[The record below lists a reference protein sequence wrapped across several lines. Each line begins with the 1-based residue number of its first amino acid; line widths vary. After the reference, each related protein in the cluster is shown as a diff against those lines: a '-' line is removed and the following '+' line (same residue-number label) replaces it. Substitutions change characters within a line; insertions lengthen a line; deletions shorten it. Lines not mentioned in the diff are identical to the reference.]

1 MNTTAPPADA
11 SAPAE
16 SSESPETPE
25 GSAEA
30 SMPRYRKLFRYLVNT
45 GLSFVVNLGLTALL
59 HEAFGVREAT
69 AYAVALVTV
78 FVMNFLLFRYYVFD
92 GRTEQPGQQLATFA
106 GTSVAFRVSE
116 WFVFRLLHEKLGV
129 YYLLA
134 IILVQGTTFV
144 IKYFVYGGWLFKRK
158 TPQPTANG

>member
-1 MNTTAPPADA
+1 MSA
-11 SAPAE
+11 SAPTTDLPPQETAE
-16 SSESPETPE
+16 APAETP
-25 GSAEA
+25 
-30 SMPRYRKLFRYLVNT
+30 RFRKLFRYLVNT

-69 AYAVALVTV
+69 SYAVALVTV

-92 GRTEQPGQQLATFA
+92 GRTDQPGKQLATFA
-106 GTSVAFRVSE
+106 GTSVVFRVSE

-144 IKYFVYGGWLFKRK
+144 IKYFVYGGWLFNRK
-158 TPQPTANG
+158 AKAEPAEA

>member
-1 MNTTAPPADA
+1 MNAETPFSAVAQPPDPPSEAPDVAATQDEPNSAPP
-11 SAPAE
+11 
-16 SSESPETPE
+16 
-25 GSAEA
+25 
-30 SMPRYRKLFRYLVNT
+30 RHRKIIRYLINT

-59 HEAFGVREAT
+59 HEAFDVHEAT

-92 GRTEQPGQQLATFA
+92 GRTNKPGKQLATFA
-106 GTSVAFRVSE
+106 GTSVIFRVSE
-116 WFVFRLLHEKLGV
+116 WFAFRLLLEKFGV
-129 YYLLA
+129 YYLFA

-158 TPQPTANG
+158 AE